1 MDKWPAEV
9 EKEKVIK
16 VFEKIG
22 FKIVRIGNHI
32 SMVKINTD
40 GSKIPL
46 TMPNHRKIKGVTLR
60 IICRQ
65 SGIKREEFLKIY
77 REI

>member
-1 MDKWPAEV
+1 MDKWPKEI
-9 EKEKVIK
+9 EKKKVIK
-16 VFEKIG
+16 IFEKLG
-22 FKIVRIGNHI
+22 FEVVRIGNHI
-32 SMVKINTD
+32 SMIKVNPD

-65 SGIKREEFLKIY
+65 TGIRREDFLKVY
-77 REI
+77 KEI